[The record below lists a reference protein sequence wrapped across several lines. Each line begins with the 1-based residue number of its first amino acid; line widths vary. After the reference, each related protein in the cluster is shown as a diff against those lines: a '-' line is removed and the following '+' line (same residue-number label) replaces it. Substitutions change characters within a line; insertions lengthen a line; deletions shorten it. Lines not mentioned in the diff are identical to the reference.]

1 MKILKKLACV
11 AMVVGMAVFLW
22 APSGMATIL
31 ETSDTFSTADEDVTL
46 NYFNASLGTLNSVT
60 IAFDMDI
67 LSDTFTLTNNTGSQ
81 ATGTAT
87 YKVSADLTDGGTAPR
102 LLDASFIAIGSGADQ
117 LLDSNAFAY
126 DLANLESVDFGGLHY
141 IDSTTGIVADMFEAG
156 YVGTGTFGFNVAVN
170 QFVTFA
176 GTAVDTLIKPASDY
190 SGTVTVTYDYTPTG
204 GDPVPEPGTMLLL
217 GFGLVGL
224 AGLSRRRSAHK

>member
-1 MKILKKLACV
+1 MKILKKLACT
-11 AMVVGMAVFLW
+11 AMVVGMGIFLC
-22 APSGMATIL
+22 APSGMATL
-31 ETSDTFSTADEDVTL
+31 LVTSDTFSTADEDVAL
-46 NYFNASLGTLNSVT
+46 DYFNASLGTLNSVT
-60 IAFDMDI
+60 IEFDMDI

-102 LLDASFIAIGSGADQ
+102 LLDAGFVSIGSGADQ

-141 IDSTTGIVADMFEAG
+141 IDSTTGIVAEMFEAG

-190 SGTVTVTYDYTPTG
+190 SGTVTVTYDYTGET
-204 GDPVPEPGTMLLL
+204 PVPEPGTMLLL